1 MPNPHCCLFAEGG
14 EQESASCCGQV
25 LAGKGAAWPHRL
37 DHFGWWY
44 NHGCILL
51 ASRGW
56 LDHDGH
62 HQGHLH
68 PRCHFA
74 SWAEEHWGAV
84 HHSPREADEDGLS
97 SCWGSCG
104 FDLSRLL
111 LSQDCPNIQDTGE
124 TWIEIK
130 TSKNGQGGS
139 TCSWS
144 TTRFASW
151 QSNQPVSH
159 LSSSTTISSC
169 QYTLL
174 GCCPP
179 GLSWNVMTS
188 LTTVMGTR
196 SGGDALPLGLNG
208 LRAQVWWVHA
218 CSIQLWPDDW
228 CMVFIP

>member
-44 NHGCILL
+44 NHGCILQV
-51 ASRGW
+51 SMGW
-56 LDHDGH
+56 LDHHGH

-68 PRCHFA
+68 PRCHLA

-130 TSKNGQGGS
+130 TSKNGQGGG
-139 TCSWS
+139 TCS
-144 TTRFASW
+144 
-151 QSNQPVSH
+151 
-159 LSSSTTISSC
+159 
-169 QYTLL
+169 
-174 GCCPP
+174 
-179 GLSWNVMTS
+179 
-188 LTTVMGTR
+188 
-196 SGGDALPLGLNG
+196 
-208 LRAQVWWVHA
+208 
-218 CSIQLWPDDW
+218 
-228 CMVFIP
+228 